1 MKRFIFHKSALVLLT
16 ALFVASSC
24 DITDFGDTNVSPNAT
39 TIPITSALL
48 TNAMIGTF
56 DGGTLSDL
64 TAGAYAQYVA
74 STQYTEATLY
84 TLSNPAWDGEY
95 AGPLY
100 DLQNVINNNTDPAT
114 APVVAVNGSNAN
126 QLAVA
131 RIVKAY
137 RFWCLTDEYGDIPY
151 SGALKGEGQVAY
163 DSQADIYK
171 DLFKE
176 LKEAVAQFD
185 GGPAAKGD
193 ILYKGN
199 IANWKKFANSIRL
212 IMALRI
218 SKADATLGKAEAAS
232 AIAAGVIE
240 ANADNAVMS
249 WPGGAFK
256 NTWFNVYDGRKDWA
270 ISDILVNAMTPLDD
284 PRLMKFG
291 TPNNKGAIV
300 PMPYGLTRDLA
311 IAYTNK
317 NPDFS
322 FILDAPMR
330 AQNSPQVILSAGQVY
345 LARAEAAQL
354 GWTSESASAMYAAGI
369 KASWQ
374 DWGVFDQAKF
384 DTYMQAGGVTLASG
398 DVAAKIGLQR
408 WLSFYPNGSQGW
420 SEWRRTGYP
429 ALVPTIYAT
438 NSSKQI
444 PVRYA
449 YPSTEPN
456 FNGAAYTAAVGRLT
470 GGDTQDAK
478 VWWDK

>member
-1 MKRFIFHKSALVLLT
+1 MKRFMPNKLSLALVT
-16 ALFVASSC
+16 GLFLASAC
-24 DITDFGDTNVSPNAT
+24 DITDFGDTNVNPNAT
-39 TIPITSALL
+39 TVPITSALL
-48 TNAMIGTF
+48 TNSITQVFNASSIR
-56 DGGTLSDL
+56 DV

-74 STQYTEATLY
+74 ATQYTEATLY
-84 TLSNPAWDGEY
+84 TFSNPAWDGVF

-100 DLQNVINNNTDPAT
+100 DLQNIINNNTDPAT

-126 QLAVA
+126 QIAVS
-131 RIVKAY
+131 RILKAY
-137 RFWCLTDEYGDIPY
+137 RYWCLTDDYGDIPY
-151 SGALKGEGQVAY
+151 TGALKGEAQVAY
-163 DSQADIYK
+163 DNQADIYK

-185 GGPAAKGD
+185 GGLAAKGD
-193 ILYKGN
+193 ILYGGD
-199 IANWKKFANSIRL
+199 IAKWKKFANSMRL

-240 ANADNAVMS
+240 SNADNAVIS

-256 NTWFNVYDGRKDWA
+256 NSWFNLYDGRKDWA
-270 ISDILVNAMTPLDD
+270 ISDVITTAMSNLND
-284 PRLMKFG
+284 PRLFKFA
-291 TPNNKGAIV
+291 TPNNKGEIV

-311 IAYTNK
+311 IAYTNQH
-317 NPDFS
+317 PDFS
-322 FILDAPMR
+322 FILDAGMR
-330 AQNSPQVILSAGQVY
+330 AQNSPEFILTAGHVF

-354 GWTSESASAMYAAGI
+354 GWTSESAATMYSNGI

-374 DWGVFDQAKF
+374 QWGAFDQAKF
-384 DTYMQAGGVTLASG
+384 DAYMQADGVSLAAGSPE
-398 DVAAKIGLQR
+398 AKIGLQR
-408 WLSFYPNGSQGW
+408 WLAFYPNGSQGW
-420 SEWRRTGYP
+420 YEWRRTGYP
-429 ALVPTIYAT
+429 ALTPTQYAT

-449 YPSTEPN
+449 YPATEPN
-456 FNGAAYTAAVGRLT
+456 LNGAAYQAAVGRLT